1 MILLNPVVISVLVMI
16 VLSLL
21 NLNVILAILIAA
33 ITAGV
38 SSGMSFQD
46 TMAFLVKG
54 MGGNSETALSYILL
68 GVLAVAISQTGL
80 AEILAKKISGVV
92 KERKIMFILLIAFI
106 SCFSQNLIPVHIAF
120 IPILI
125 PPLLELMNKLKIDR
139 RAVACALTFGLEIP
153 YVALPVGFGL
163 IFHNIIRDQIISNGI
178 KVTTNMIWKAL
189 WIPSLGMVVGLLVAV
204 FITYRKQREYKEIE
218 ITNIEK
224 NINYSMDYEIETTIK
239 DKKINEDKGL
249 ESSEEWKYAHVN
261 NIDKDEIIHNE
272 RLTRNQYSALV
283 GTIVAFTI
291 QLLTQSLPLG
301 ALSGI
306 TFMIITGGIKWKEI
320 DKLMNEGI
328 IMMAFISFVMLIAA
342 GYGNVLR
349 QTGSIEVL
357 VTSATAVIA
366 GNKILGALI
375 MLIVGLFVT
384 MGIGT
389 SFGTVPILAAIYCPL
404 AQSLGFSTLGII
416 ALIGTAGALGD
427 AGSPASDSTLGP
439 TSGLNADNQHNHIWD
454 TCVPTFLHFNIPLII
469 FGTIAAN
476 IL

>member
-1 MILLNPVVISVLVMI
+1 MILLNPVIISVLVMI
-16 VLSLL
+16 ILSLL

-46 TMAFLVKG
+46 TMEILIKG

-92 KERKIMFILLIAFI
+92 KERKLMFILLIAFI

-125 PPLLELMNKLKIDR
+125 PPLLEFMNKLKVDR
-139 RAVACALTFGLEIP
+139 RAVACALTFGLEVP
-153 YVALPVGFGL
+153 YIALPVGFGL

-178 KVTTNMIWKAL
+178 TVTTDMTWKAL
-189 WIPSLGMVVGLLVAV
+189 WIPAVGMGIGLLVAI
-204 FITYRKQREYKEIE
+204 FITYRKQREYRDID
-218 ITNIEK
+218 ISNIEK
-224 NINYSMDYEIETTIK
+224 NINYSIENEITYNEKLTI
-239 DKKINEDKGL
+239 
-249 ESSEEWKYAHVN
+249 
-261 NIDKDEIIHNE
+261 
-272 RLTRNQYSALV
+272 NQYSALI
-283 GTIVAFTI
+283 GTIVAFTV
-291 QLLTQSLPLG
+291 QLITKSLPLG

-306 TFMIITGGIKWKEI
+306 AFMVITGGIKWKEI
-320 DKLMNEGI
+320 DKLINEGI
-328 IMMAFISFVMLIAA
+328 VMMGFISFVMLIAA

-349 QTGSIEVL
+349 ETGSIEML
-357 VTSATAVIA
+357 VTSATSVI
-366 GNKILGALI
+366 GGSKVLGALI

-404 AQSLGFSTLGII
+404 AQNLGFSTLGII

-469 FGTIAAN
+469 FGMIAAL